1 MELGMGG
8 MGQTKCDSQAAE
20 HRGVMGRAASRS
32 RAACLWLGLLSAF
45 SGCAGLGGKDW
56 LSRAPQAPRSE
67 GLNKPESTAN
77 SSGTSDSQPSNLE
90 PVATSEPVAA
100 SQLVAAERAAAS
112 ALTRPAPIEQGQAPG
127 TAQASGTVQAS
138 GTAQASGTVQAPGS
152 AQASGPLP
160 EVVPA
165 SLLVP
170 RGCRRMA
177 GEAQCSPDCG
187 YCNDECATPIDG
199 RRIDPQEHLFDG
211 GDLQPR
217 AHVRQDWSAAGIDP
231 TDTVVY
237 YETAGGKVCL
247 QPSNRV
253 AIYAPRFGAVRQVS
267 GANLA
272 ENALAPA
279 RVLAPLSADG
289 LNDIYRADGMTLAAG
304 PIAQKQI
311 QQLDRFHEG
320 LRMVRFTS
328 VVPPVPVSDAVAA
341 LINVDVAATDL
352 AAMRETIVDQT
363 DVALIETIYL
373 PESLTVMIAGQ
384 EASVM
389 VNSKQAAEVYVYEIP
404 DRCSIRIT
412 KSVSHTMASPGD
424 VVRFTLRFENI
435 GPNKVGNVVI
445 VDSLS
450 SRLEYI
456 EGSQLCSLGTQFSAE
471 PNDAG
476 SLKLRWELNMPLELN
491 EGGVISFDCR
501 IR

>member
-1 MELGMGG
+1 
-8 MGQTKCDSQAAE
+8 
-20 HRGVMGRAASRS
+20 
-32 RAACLWLGLLSAF
+32 
-45 SGCAGLGGKDW
+45 
-56 LSRAPQAPRSE
+56 
-67 GLNKPESTAN
+67 
-77 SSGTSDSQPSNLE
+77 
-90 PVATSEPVAA
+90 
-100 SQLVAAERAAAS
+100 
-112 ALTRPAPIEQGQAPG
+112 
-127 TAQASGTVQAS
+127 
-138 GTAQASGTVQAPGS
+138 
-152 AQASGPLP
+152 
-160 EVVPA
+160 
-165 SLLVP
+165 
-170 RGCRRMA
+170 
-177 GEAQCSPDCG
+177 
-187 YCNDECATPIDG
+187 
-199 RRIDPQEHLFDG
+199 
-211 GDLQPR
+211 
-217 AHVRQDWSAAGIDP
+217 
-231 TDTVVY
+231 
-237 YETAGGKVCL
+237 
-247 QPSNRV
+247 
-253 AIYAPRFGAVRQVS
+253 
-267 GANLA
+267 
-272 ENALAPA
+272 
-279 RVLAPLSADG
+279 VLAPLSADG

-476 SLKLRWELNMPLELN
+476 SVKLRWELNMPLEPN